1 MARRRTRIPLSVYL
15 NGRLVGHLRRQS
27 SGAIDFRYD
36 PSWLEWDHALPVSLS
51 LPLREDRFSGD
62 PVIAV
67 FDNLLPDSDAM
78 RRRLAERTRAE
89 GHDAYSLLAAVGR
102 DCVGALQ
109 FLPED
114 QAPGLAGKV
123 SGRAIGERDIA
134 RILDDLARTPL
145 GVAEDESFRISLAGV
160 QDKTA
165 LLYWKTSWHL
175 PHGTTATTHI
185 FKPQIGPLPGG
196 IDLSQS
202 VENEHFCMR
211 LTAAFGLATARTKI
225 QEFSGKHVLVV
236 ERFDRVWTK
245 DKRLLRLPLE
255 DFCQALSVP
264 PTRKYE
270 PDGGPGMHD
279 IAGVLK
285 GSDVPE
291 SDLRAFFKAQIVF
304 WLIGAT
310 DGHAKNFSIFL
321 APGGRFHLS
330 PLYDVMSVQPNLDA
344 GQIRRNRAKL
354 AMAVGD
360 RRHYVL
366 DTVLPRHFL
375 QTAKRC
381 GVSLALIRDIFC
393 EIADTAP
400 AAIDTALAD
409 LPRGFPNHITDS
421 IVGGLRQRLRTL
433 ERASA

>member
-264 PTRKYE
+264 PTRKY
-270 PDGGPGMHD
+270 
-279 IAGVLK
+279 
-285 GSDVPE
+285 
-291 SDLRAFFKAQIVF
+291 
-304 WLIGAT
+304 
-310 DGHAKNFSIFL
+310 
-321 APGGRFHLS
+321 
-330 PLYDVMSVQPNLDA
+330 
-344 GQIRRNRAKL
+344 
-354 AMAVGD
+354 
-360 RRHYVL
+360 
-366 DTVLPRHFL
+366 
-375 QTAKRC
+375 
-381 GVSLALIRDIFC
+381 
-393 EIADTAP
+393 
-400 AAIDTALAD
+400 
-409 LPRGFPNHITDS
+409 
-421 IVGGLRQRLRTL
+421 
-433 ERASA
+433 